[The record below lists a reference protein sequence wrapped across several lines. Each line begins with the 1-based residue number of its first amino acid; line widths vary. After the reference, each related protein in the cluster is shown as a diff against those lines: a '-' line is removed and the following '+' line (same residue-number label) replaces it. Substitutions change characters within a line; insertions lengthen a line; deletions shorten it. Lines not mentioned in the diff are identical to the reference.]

1 MEITAEEGWGSP
13 RGCALQLGPLQ
24 LPPAPCPRQGERA
37 GACVSLEP
45 VFQIPWHPS
54 TAGGA
59 CVIALRGCLVP
70 REPPSPPLSN
80 PRAHTFYLFVYN
92 TLPSPRTPFIC
103 GGLTVSG
110 TGRGQDLLGG
120 GRQRNPPLVMA
131 WMDQDGGGG
140 PRGCPTLLSLPSPSC
155 SLPTATPQGT
165 TASGHLRGQQT
176 RRAHIPRGC
185 SDVPSR
191 GRSRGQCLGWRQ

>member
-1 MEITAEEGWGSP
+1 MGAVRVRDGDYSRGGLGITKGLRTAAG
-13 RGCALQLGPLQ
+13 A
-24 LPPAPCPRQGERA
+24 PPAPCPRQGERA

-92 TLPSPRTPFIC
+92 TSPSPRTPFIIC

-110 TGRGQDLLGG
+110 TGRGQDLWGV

-131 WMDQDGGGG
+131 WMGQDGGGG
-140 PRGCPTLLSLPSPSC
+140 PRGCPTLLP
-155 SLPTATPQGT
+155 
-165 TASGHLRGQQT
+165 LR
-176 RRAHIPRGC
+176 AAPC
-185 SDVPSR
+185 PPPPPK
-191 GRSRGQCLGWRQ
+191 